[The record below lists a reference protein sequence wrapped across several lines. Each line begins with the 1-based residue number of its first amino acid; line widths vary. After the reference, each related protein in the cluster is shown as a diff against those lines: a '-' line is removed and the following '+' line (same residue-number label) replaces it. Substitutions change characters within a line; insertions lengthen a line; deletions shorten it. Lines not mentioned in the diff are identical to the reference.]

1 MCVLHRNTCVY
12 VHMYESLYVLY
23 VFCGCAYVTFIRHCT
38 IHVQK
43 CITCL
48 SHAAITCLSHAAIT
62 CLSHAAPSIEEFRV
76 SPVNGR
82 AVLLEW
88 TLEYDGGAEITE

>member
-1 MCVLHRNTCVY
+1 MCACCIGTRVY
-12 VHMYESLYVLY
+12 VHMYESLYVLF
-23 VFCGCAYVTFIRHCT
+23 VFCVCACVTFIRHCT

-43 CITCL
+43 
-48 SHAAITCLSHAAIT
+48 SIT

-76 SPVNGR
+76 TPVNGR